1 VLFGRSAECEA
12 IERLLTDARGGRS
25 GAFVIRGDPGIGKSA
40 LLAYA
45 EEHAEEMRVLHS
57 RGIESESELAF
68 GGLHQALRPIADRIE
83 RVPAP
88 QAAAL
93 AGALGLAEARGN
105 DRFLIGAAVL
115 SLLAEAAEERP
126 ILCLVDDVQWLDTP
140 SVEALLFAARRLEA
154 EPIAMIFSARDDPDA
169 PGAAGLPELRLG
181 PLDRGA
187 AEAVVDAGAT
197 ASLTPEVRRRLV
209 ERAHGNP
216 LALVE
221 LAATL
226 SPDQISGQ
234 EPLHELHLT
243 ATLERVFLSRVRQ
256 LPASSQRLLLLAAAD
271 EAGDVGV
278 LLAAAELLGIEREA
292 LTRAEREG
300 LLRPTEA
307 GLEFSHP
314 LVRSAVYQAAASGDR
329 QAAHQALAEALV
341 GEAHADRRAWHRAAA
356 AVFPDEQ
363 VAEELERAA
372 ERAGLR
378 GAHGVAASAL
388 ERAAALTDDGE
399 RRARRLTDAAEAAWE
414 AGEPGKARALTE
426 QAARLASEAALRGRI
441 EHIRGTV
448 EARRGV
454 VLDGYRILAD
464 GAADIGDVDPL
475 RAAAMLAE
483 AASAAS
489 YGGDVNGIA
498 EAGRR
503 AATLPSREEPEFG
516 FDAKLLT
523 GTSAVL
529 ERDPARGV
537 PLLREAIALAE
548 ESGDPARLVRAGVAA
563 TYVGD
568 DAAARKYWTRAA
580 REARTR
586 GALGSLSFA
595 LEFVAIAEST
605 AGQYAE
611 AFADASEGLRL
622 AREIGLERSAA
633 MHLATAAAVRAVQGR
648 EEECRRLADEAL
660 ALAARHGLGLAAANA
675 SAALARLDLGLGRPA
690 EALARLEALTS
701 AGAGSGHPLVALF
714 ATPDL
719 VEAALRADRIERAQT
734 ALAVFERWATAAAL
748 PWALA
753 VLARCRGLL
762 SAGRTAVAHFE
773 EAVALHGEGERP
785 FDQAR
790 TRLLFGE
797 LLRRERRRIDAR
809 PHLRSALDTFERLG
823 AAPWAE
829 RAATELRASGETA
842 RRREPGSAGEL
853 TPQELQIARLV
864 AEGSTNKEV
873 AAQLFLSP
881 RTVDYHLRKV
891 FMKLGISSR
900 AELHRLELAG

>member
-12 IERLLTDARGGRS
+12 IERLLADARGGRS
-25 GAFVIRGDPGIGKSA
+25 GALVIRGDPGIGKSA
-40 LLAYA
+40 LLTYA
-45 EEHAEEMRVLHS
+45 EERAEGMRVLHS

-83 RVPAP
+83 RVPEP
-88 QAAAL
+88 QTAAL

-115 SLLAEAAEERP
+115 SLLADAAEERP

-140 SVEALLFAARRLEA
+140 SVDALLFAARRLEA
-154 EPIAMIFSARDDPDA
+154 EPIAMIFTARDDPDA
-169 PGAAGLPELRLG
+169 PGAAGLRELRLG

-187 AEAVVDAGAT
+187 AEAVVGAGVT
-197 ASLTPEVRRRLV
+197 ASLTSEIRQRLV

-226 SPDQISGQ
+226 SPDQVSGQ
-234 EPLHELHLT
+234 EPLPELHLT
-243 ATLERVFLSRVRQ
+243 ATLERVFLGRVRQ
-256 LPASSQRLLLLAAAD
+256 LPESSQRLLLLAAAD
-271 EAGDVGV
+271 EVGDVGV
-278 LLAAAELLGIEREA
+278 LLAAAESLGIEREA

-300 LLRPTEA
+300 LLRATEA

-329 QAAHQALAEALV
+329 QAAHQALAEVLV
-341 GEAHADRRAWHRAAA
+341 GDAQVDRRAWHKAAA
-356 AVFPDEQ
+356 AVFPDEH
-363 VAEELERAA
+363 VAHELERAA
-372 ERAGLR
+372 ERALLR

-399 RRARRLTDAAEAAWE
+399 TRARWLTEGAEAAWE
-414 AGEPGKARALTE
+414 AGEPGRARALTE
-426 QAARLASEAALRGRI
+426 QAARLASDAALRGRI

-464 GAADIGDVDPL
+464 GAAAIGEIDPL

-503 AATLPSREEPEFG
+503 AAALPSRKEPEFG

-529 ERDPARGV
+529 ERDAARGV

-548 ESGDPARLVRAGVAA
+548 EFGDPSRLVRAGVAA

-568 DAAARKYWTRAA
+568 DAAARMYWTRAA

-586 GALGSLSFA
+586 GAVGSLSFA
-595 LEFVAIAEST
+595 LEFVAIAEAT

-622 AREIGLERSAA
+622 AREVGLERSAA

-648 EEECRRLADEAL
+648 EEECREFADEAL
-660 ALAARHGLGLAAANA
+660 ALAGRHGLGLAAANA
-675 SAALARLDLGLGRPA
+675 SAALARLELGLGRPA

-753 VLARCRGLL
+753 VVARCRGLL
-762 SAGRTAVAHFE
+762 SAGPTAVAHFE
-773 EAVALHGEGERP
+773 EAVALHRENERP

-842 RRREPGSAGEL
+842 RRRDPGSAGEL